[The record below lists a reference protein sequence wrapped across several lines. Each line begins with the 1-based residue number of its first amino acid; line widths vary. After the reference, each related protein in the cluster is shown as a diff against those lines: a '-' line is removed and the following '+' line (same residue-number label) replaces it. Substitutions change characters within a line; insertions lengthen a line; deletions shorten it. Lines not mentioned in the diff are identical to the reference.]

1 MKTLQ
6 VYDPALCC
14 SSGVCGVDVDQ
25 TLVDFA
31 ADLNWLKQQGVAV
44 TRFNLAQQPLA
55 FAQEAAVKAALDAG
69 GAEALPVL
77 LVDCLPALPT
87 SVHIGS
93 DTTRPTIDT
102 PPVT

>member
-6 VYDPALCC
+6 VYDPALGC

-44 TRFNLAQQPLA
+44 TRFTWRNSRWPLPRKPPSRPRWT
-55 FAQEAAVKAALDAG
+55 QAAPKRCRCCWWMANCAAKAAT
-69 GAEALPVL
+69 
-77 LVDCLPALPT
+77 PAAPNWRN
-87 SVHIGS
+87 GW
-93 DTTRPTIDT
+93 R
-102 PPVT
+102 